1 MMPGRKMRLEKKR
14 KKLRQMNTT
23 TKRNSREL
31 MKKKAKKP
39 TSTKMMERLVKPMTT
54 NFRSQYLFTRNFMC
68 ENNSRNELRV
78 NVVM

>member
-1 MMPGRKMRLEKKR
+1 MMPGRKMRLGKKR

-39 TSTKMMERLVKPMTT
+39 TSTKMKRLVKPMTT

-78 NVVM
+78 NMVM